1 MKPLVLFGFKS
12 CGKTFFGKKLS
23 EQLRIPHLDTDH
35 GLPSYKEVGK
45 RQFRESEREAV
56 LSIDPHFQGV
66 ISLGGAA
73 ILDSSCQK
81 HLLQIGTLVY
91 LKASFS
97 RIASHL
103 TQLPAFVSSLN
114 ELEEIYYKREPLYS
128 AIPASVCNLDTMH
141 NTAVLEILMEI
152 YGS

>member
-1 MKPLVLFGFKS
+1 MKPLVLFGFKG

-23 EQLRIPHLDTDH
+23 EGLKISYLDTDH
-35 GLPSYKEVGK
+35 GLPSYKEVGE
-45 RQFRESEREAV
+45 RRFRESEREAV

-66 ISLGGAA
+66 ISLGGGA
-73 ILDSSCQK
+73 ILDASCQEY
-81 HLLQIGTLVY
+81 LVELGTLVY

-103 TQLPAFVSSLN
+103 TQLPAFVSSLE

-128 AIPASVCNLDTMH
+128 AIPARICNLDTMN
-141 NTAVLEILMEI
+141 NTAVLEMLTEI